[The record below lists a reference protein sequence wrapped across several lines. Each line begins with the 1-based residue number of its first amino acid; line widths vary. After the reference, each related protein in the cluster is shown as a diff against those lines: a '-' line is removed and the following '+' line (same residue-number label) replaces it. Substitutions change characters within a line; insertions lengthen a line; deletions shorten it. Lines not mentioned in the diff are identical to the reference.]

1 MKVNYSRVPFEIII
15 NASKGDIQAITHIR
29 NHFRP
34 YIFKCSL
41 RYMVDDTG
49 KSKIVLDEMLF
60 GRLET
65 RLISKILSFELK

>member
-1 MKVNYSRVPFEIII
+1 MKVNYSRVPFEVIIS
-15 NASKGDIQAITHIR
+15 ASNGDLNAITQIR

-41 RYMVDDTG
+41 RYMIDDTG

-60 GRLET
+60 GRLEI
-65 RLISKILSFELK
+65 RLISKVLSFEVK